1 MSLLGPLRILIVEP
15 MEGLEA
21 RLSRVLSG
29 EGYQT
34 TTVNEGNRAL
44 SMIYNDPPDLILMD
58 MDNRIGHPGKVCGE
72 IKSDNIYGHL
82 PIIAIMYRGGAV
94 QDEIGRWMVD
104 DFIYK
109 PVDEVCLL
117 LRIRLIFARGERNLD
132 ANALTRL
139 PGNNTII
146 QQIQRRIET
155 ETSFALAY
163 MDVDNFKSFNDRYGF
178 SRGDEVLR
186 MSARLAGNVVSAH
199 RNPDAFM
206 GHIGGDDFVFMV
218 APENVAAI
226 CDEII
231 RNFGQ
236 IIPTFYDEADRAR
249 GYIESVDR
257 QGRKSRFPLMTVS
270 IGVGLSRN
278 IPALKHFGQ
287 ITAVASEMKKYAKK
301 HEGSCY
307 FVDRRDLVGQG
318 KDNLTDRK

>member
-1 MSLLGPLRILIVEP
+1 MSLLGPFRILIVEP

-21 RLSRVLSG
+21 RLSGVLNG
-29 EGYQT
+29 KGYRT

-58 MDNRIGHPGKVCGE
+58 MDNRVGHLGEVCGE

-82 PIIAIMYRGGAV
+82 PILAIMNRRLAV
-94 QDEIGRWMVD
+94 QGEIERWMVD

-109 PVDEVCLL
+109 PVDEVELL
-117 LRIRLIFARGERNLD
+117 LRIHLIFTRGEKNLD
-132 ANALTRL
+132 ADALTRL

-146 QQIQRRIET
+146 RQIQQRIDT

-163 MDVDNFKSFNDRYGF
+163 LDVDNFKSFNDRYGF
-178 SRGDEVLR
+178 SRGDEALR
-186 MSARLAGNVVSAH
+186 MTARLASNVVSAH
-199 RNPDAFM
+199 RDSDAFM
-206 GHIGGDDFVFMV
+206 GHIGGDDFVFMIT
-218 APENVAAI
+218 PENVATV
-226 CDEII
+226 CEEII
-231 RNFGQ
+231 RNFDQ

-257 QGRKSRFPLMTVS
+257 QGRKSRFPMMTVS

-278 IPALKHFGQ
+278 IPALSHFGQ